1 MERLDS
7 IEALRAWRRKTGTAQ
22 VGFVPTMG
30 ALHAGH
36 EALVQRSLRENEQT
50 LVSLFV
56 NPAQFNDPRDCA
68 NYPTPLEGDLQIC
81 RGMGV
86 SAVFTPRREMLYPD
100 QYTYRVKE
108 LEKSTV
114 LEGES
119 RPAHFDGVLT
129 VVLKLLLLCRPDRAY
144 FGEKDWQQ
152 LRLVQGLVEA
162 FLLETEVVAVPT
174 VREIDGLALSSRNVR
189 LSAAARILAPEFY
202 RILSTAVDCAMARH
216 ELEALGF
223 EVEYV
228 DERDGRR
235 LGAVQLEGVR
245 LIDNVASGEERR

>member
-7 IEALRAWRRKTGTAQ
+7 IEALREWRRKAGTAQ

-36 EALVQRSLRENEQT
+36 EALVQRSLRENEET

-68 NYPTPLEGDLQIC
+68 NYPTPLEEDLEIC
-81 RGMGV
+81 RRMGV
-86 SAVFTPRREMLYPD
+86 SAVFTPRRGMLYPD
-100 QYTYRVKE
+100 QYTYRVQE

-119 RPAHFDGVLT
+119 RPGHFDGVLT
-129 VVLKLLLLCRPDRAY
+129 VVLKLFLLCRPDRAY

-152 LRLVQGLVEA
+152 LRLVEGLVEA

-174 VREIDGLALSSRNVR
+174 VREVDGLALSSRNVR

-202 RILSTAVDCAMARH
+202 RILSSAVDCAMARH